1 MGAVRAGLELGA
13 VRARA
18 RTSSS
23 AVPEVSRVAL
33 ASNEMSRVA
42 PPVDEDLFS
51 VVVLTESELPGAAPQ
66 SEPDHAKGSNEM
78 ADG

>member
-1 MGAVRAGLELGA
+1 M
-13 VRARA
+13 
-18 RTSSS
+18 
-23 AVPEVSRVAL
+23 EVSRVAL

-51 VVVLTESELPGAAPQ
+51 VVVLTESERPGAAPQ